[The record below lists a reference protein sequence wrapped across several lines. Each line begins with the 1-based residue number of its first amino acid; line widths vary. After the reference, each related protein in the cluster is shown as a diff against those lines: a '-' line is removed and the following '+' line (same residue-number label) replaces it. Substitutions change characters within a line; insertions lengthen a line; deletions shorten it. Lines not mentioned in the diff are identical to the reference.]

1 MHQKGN
7 LSGEYWPVDVM
18 GIAYKP
24 ILGHRRITQAA
35 VHHFAWLDATGR
47 LFGLCEVSLSR
58 VFSQFSVFLM
68 VELLGTCFAIEAGY
82 EILRKPA
89 KG

>member
-24 ILGHRRITQAA
+24 ILEHRRITQAA

-58 VFSQFSVFLM
+58 VFSQFSVFLHGGA
-68 VELLGTCFAIEAGY
+68 VRNLFCY
-82 EILRKPA
+82 
-89 KG
+89 